1 MSNSSLSE
9 LSNLSSLFEECQG
22 SYDSLGKEIVENL
35 SLYGLGVMPKSD
47 IEGLFFHC
55 ICNVIEKKYYD
66 AEVLNSENFY
76 ELNNNY
82 VKDLDYVLMKLLKI
96 SPSKLR
102 SLRVT
107 RSAKF
112 LNNFDYEHEE
122 NQKRL
127 VALLNSVVPL
137 TKEELKKD
145 RIQISVSDPHDQAL
159 IERFMEDNKSIVD
172 HSINPKLLVLN
183 TRELLSFAVLI
194 SKNDFEEGDD
204 YKKLIEKLNDH
215 AEDDNKKIEIGTP
228 VKQLAKRIKDI
239 SIDTAIEIMTEK
251 LIPILGNLII
261 SNLP

>member
-22 SYDSLGKEIVENL
+22 SYYSLGKEIVENL

-112 LNNFDYEHEE
+112 LNDLDYKQ
-122 NQKRL
+122 NTTNKNRL
-127 VALLNSVVPL
+127 RLILSNTSVESDDME
-137 TKEELKKD
+137 KG
-145 RIQISVSDPHDQAL
+145 RIKISISDPHNQVL
-159 IERFMEDNKSIVD
+159 IERIIEDNKSVVD
-172 HSINPKLLVLN
+172 KSINPKLLVLTAKQFMSLVN
-183 TRELLSFAVLI
+183 IVYDKDNNNNVYDIVIENLKKDARLSNEEINKENLFDKLKNFGLQEFVKIVVESLILL
-194 SKNDFEEGDD
+194 
-204 YKKLIEKLNDH
+204 
-215 AEDDNKKIEIGTP
+215 
-228 VKQLAKRIKDI
+228 R
-239 SIDTAIEIMTEK
+239 
-251 LIPILGNLII
+251 
-261 SNLP
+261 